1 MNTIHPYGK
10 INYECWLPVYAHRT
24 CKKNN
29 TSLIYPQSNY
39 EILFREK
46 DINLENNEW
55 IPANPPFLLRN
66 KTTKDIILPTF
77 ESYKLCENGEAINYL
92 QTHIAVASAFPDIPP
107 LETIDHIDN
116 DPTNNTITNLMWLDR
131 STNSRKGQIKS
142 VENINKNG
150 GKNGRFILMKQPPQ
164 DNKNNREASITIGL
178 FKNMDKCAQFIID
191 KIIQKDEKP
200 QLKTVAAKISRA
212 ISIPQ
217 YKAYGFYFDDY
228 EIKIDNE
235 EWKFHPI
242 YTKYAISTHGRC
254 KNSHGIIFYEHKCRN
269 GQKYS
274 RVSIE
279 KTHKYIHRL
288 VWETFIGEI
297 PEGLDIMHDDTAP
310 LYEDGSYRNWLI
322 DLSLGTR
329 SENMKS
335 FHNKNLVVV
344 ERISNTKPKEKIEEE
359 KIYYARSYPKN
370 VLGDLMKNPPLGI
383 QYIQA
388 KNRGSKYLLSRRFS
402 IGNKDISTPEKKY
415 ITDEEKF
422 ILILEIYK
430 KNCII
435 EKQDKK
441 YIELDI
447 DSLKQY
453 IPLKN

>member
-66 KTTKDIILPTF
+66 KTTKDIILSTF

-116 DPTNNTITNLMWLDR
+116 DPTNNSITNLMWLDR

-254 KNSHGIIFYEHKCRN
+254 KNSHGIISYEDKCRN

-297 PEGLDIMHDDTAP
+297 PEGLDIMHDDSAP
-310 LYEDGSYRNWLI
+310 LYEDSSYRNWLI

-359 KIYYARSYPKN
+359 KIYCVRTYPNN

-402 IGNKDISTPEKKY
+402 ITNKDISTPEKKS

-441 YIELDI
+441 YMELDL

-453 IPLKN
+453 IAIRN

>member
-10 INYECWLPVYAHRT
+10 IKYECWLPVYAHRT

-29 TSLIYPQSNY
+29 ISLICSQPNY

-46 DINLENNEW
+46 DIDSENNEW
-55 IPANPPFLLRN
+55 IPANPPFLVRN
-66 KTTKDIILPTF
+66 KTTKNMILPTF
-77 ESYKLCENGEAINYL
+77 EYYSLTDNGETIKYA
-92 QTHIAVASAFPDIPP
+92 QTHLAVASAFPDVPP

-116 DPTNNTITNLMWLDR
+116 DPSNNTITNLVWLDR
-131 STNSRKGQIKS
+131 SCNSRKGQIKS
-142 VENINKNG
+142 VENAKKNG

-164 DNKNNREASITIGL
+164 DNKNNRKESITIGL

-191 KIIQKDEKP
+191 KIIQKNEKP

-212 ISIPQ
+212 ISIPE

-254 KNSHGIIFYEHKCRN
+254 KNSHGIISYEYKSRN
-269 GQKYS
+269 GAKYTS
-274 RVSIE
+274 IHIE
-279 KTHKYIHRL
+279 KSHKYIHRL

-335 FHNKNLVVV
+335 FHNEKVVVV
-344 ERISNTKPKEKIEEE
+344 EKITNPKPQEKIEEE
-359 KIYYARSYPKN
+359 KIYCARSYPKN
-370 VLGDLMKNPPLGI
+370 ILGDLMKNPPLGI

-402 IGNKDISTPEKKY
+402 ITSKDISTPEKKS

-441 YIELDI
+441 YMELDI

>member
-24 CKKNN
+24 CKKNK
-29 TSLIYPQSNY
+29 TSLIYPQHNY

-55 IPANPPFLLRN
+55 IPANPPFLIRN
-66 KTTKDIILPTF
+66 KTTKDIILHTF

-131 STNSRKGQIKS
+131 TTNSRKGQIKS
-142 VENINKNG
+142 VENIKKNG

-191 KIIQKDEKP
+191 KIIQKNDKP

-212 ISIPQ
+212 ISIPE
-217 YKAYGFYFDDY
+217 YKAYGFYFDNY

-235 EWKFHPI
+235 EWKYHPI
-242 YTKYAISTHGRC
+242 FTKYAISTHGRC
-254 KNSHGIIFYEHKCRN
+254 KNSHGIISYEDKCRN

-279 KTHKYIHRL
+279 KTHKFIHRL

-297 PEGLDIMHDDTAP
+297 PEGLDIMHDDSAP

-344 ERISNTKPKEKIEEE
+344 ERISNTKPKENIEEE
-359 KIYYARSYPKN
+359 KLYCVRTYLNN

-402 IGNKDISTPEKKY
+402 ITNKDISTPEKKS

-430 KNCII
+430 NNCII

-441 YIELDI
+441 YMELDL

>member
-116 DPTNNTITNLMWLDR
+116 DPANNTITNLMWLDR

-164 DNKNNREASITIGL
+164 DNKNNRESSITIGL

-254 KNSHGIIFYEHKCRN
+254 KNSHGIISYEDKCRN

-297 PEGLDIMHDDTAP
+297 PEGLDIMHDDSAP

-359 KIYYARSYPKN
+359 KIYCVRTYLNN

-402 IGNKDISTPEKKY
+402 ITNKDISTPEKKS

>member
-1 MNTIHPYGK
+1 MNNIHPYGK

-131 STNSRKGQIKS
+131 TTNSRKGQIKS

-178 FKNMDKCAQFIID
+178 FKNMDKCAHFIID

-254 KNSHGIIFYEHKCRN
+254 KNSHGIISYEDKCRN

-297 PEGLDIMHDDTAP
+297 PEGLDIMHDDSAP

-344 ERISNTKPKEKIEEE
+344 ERISNTKPKENIEEE
-359 KIYYARSYPKN
+359 KLYCVRTYLNN

-402 IGNKDISTPEKKY
+402 ITNKDISTPEKKS

-441 YIELDI
+441 YMELDL

-453 IPLKN
+453 IPIKN

>member
-10 INYECWLPVYAHRT
+10 IKYECWLPVYAHRT

-29 TSLIYPQSNY
+29 ISIICPQHNY

-66 KTTKDIILPTF
+66 KTTQDIILPRF

-142 VENINKNG
+142 VETSKKNG

-191 KIIQKDEKP
+191 KIIQKNDKP

-212 ISIPQ
+212 ISIPE
-217 YKAYGFYFDDY
+217 YKAYGFYFNNY

-235 EWKFHPI
+235 EWKYHPI

-254 KNSHGIIFYEHKCRN
+254 KNSHGIISYEYKSRN
-269 GQKYS
+269 GQKYTQ
-274 RVSIE
+274 VSIE
-279 KTHKYIHRL
+279 KKYKYIHRL
-288 VWETFIGEI
+288 VWETFIDEI
-297 PEGLDIMHDDTAP
+297 PEGLDIMHDDSAP

-322 DLSLGTR
+322 DLSLGSR
-329 SENMKS
+329 SENIKS
-335 FHNKNLVVV
+335 FHNEKLLVV
-344 ERISNTKPKEKIEEE
+344 EKITNPKPLEKIDEE
-359 KIYYARSYPKN
+359 KIYCARNYPKN

-402 IGNKDISTPEKKY
+402 ITSKDISTPEKKSV
-415 ITDEEKF
+415 TDEEKF

-447 DSLKQY
+447 DSLKQF
-453 IPLKN
+453 IPIKN

>member
-164 DNKNNREASITIGL
+164 DNKNNRKESITIGL

-212 ISIPQ
+212 ISIPE

-254 KNSHGIIFYEHKCRN
+254 KNSHGIISYEDKCRN

-297 PEGLDIMHDDTAP
+297 PEGLDIMHDDSAP

-402 IGNKDISTPEKKY
+402 ITTKDISTPEKKS

-441 YIELDI
+441 YIDLDI

>member
-1 MNTIHPYGK
+1 
-10 INYECWLPVYAHRT
+10 
-24 CKKNN
+24 
-29 TSLIYPQSNY
+29 
-39 EILFREK
+39 
-46 DINLENNEW
+46 
-55 IPANPPFLLRN
+55 
-66 KTTKDIILPTF
+66 
-77 ESYKLCENGEAINYL
+77 
-92 QTHIAVASAFPDIPP
+92 
-107 LETIDHIDN
+107 
-116 DPTNNTITNLMWLDR
+116 MWLDR

-191 KIIQKDEKP
+191 KIIQKNDKP

-212 ISIPQ
+212 ISIPE
-217 YKAYGFYFDDY
+217 YKAYGFYFDNY

-254 KNSHGIIFYEHKCRN
+254 RNCHGIISYEDKCRN
-269 GQKYS
+269 GAKYT

-279 KTHKYIHRL
+279 KCRKFIHRL

-297 PEGLDIMHDDTAP
+297 PEGLDIMHDDTVP

-322 DLSLGTR
+322 DLSLGSR

-335 FHNKNLVVV
+335 FHNEKLVVV
-344 ERISNTKPKEKIEEE
+344 EKITNPRPQEKIDEE
-359 KIYYARSYPKN
+359 KIYCARNYPKN

-402 IGNKDISTPEKKY
+402 ISNKDISTPEKKS

>member
-1 MNTIHPYGK
+1 M
-10 INYECWLPVYAHRT
+10 
-24 CKKNN
+24 
-29 TSLIYPQSNY
+29 
-39 EILFREK
+39 
-46 DINLENNEW
+46 ENNEW

-92 QTHIAVASAFPDIPP
+92 QTHIAVASAFPDIPH

-254 KNSHGIIFYEHKCRN
+254 KNSHGIISYEDKCRN

-297 PEGLDIMHDDTAP
+297 PEGLDIMHDDSAP

-359 KIYYARSYPKN
+359 KIYCVRSYLNN
-370 VLGDLMKNPPLGI
+370 VLGDLMKNHPLGI

-402 IGNKDISTPEKKY
+402 ITNKDISTSEKKS

-430 KNCII
+430 NNCII

-441 YIELDI
+441 YMELDL

-453 IPLKN
+453 IPIRN

>member
-24 CKKNN
+24 CKKNK
-29 TSLIYPQSNY
+29 TSLIYPQHNY

-55 IPANPPFLLRN
+55 IPANPPFLIRN

-131 STNSRKGQIKS
+131 TTNSRKGQIKS
-142 VENINKNG
+142 VENIKKNG

-191 KIIQKDEKP
+191 KIIQKNDKP

-212 ISIPQ
+212 ISIPE

-254 KNSHGIIFYEHKCRN
+254 KNSHGIISYEDKCRN

-297 PEGLDIMHDDTAP
+297 PEGLDIMHDDSAP

-359 KIYYARSYPKN
+359 KIYCVRSYLNN
-370 VLGDLMKNPPLGI
+370 VLGDLMKNHPLGI

-402 IGNKDISTPEKKY
+402 ITNKDISTPEKKS

-430 KNCII
+430 NNCII

-441 YIELDI
+441 FMELDI

-453 IPLKN
+453 IPLRN

>member
-1 MNTIHPYGK
+1 MKSTHPYGK
-10 INYECWLPVYAHRT
+10 LKYECWLPVYAHRT

-29 TSLIYPQSNY
+29 ISIICPQDNY

-46 DINLENNEW
+46 DIDSENNEW
-55 IPANPPFLLRN
+55 IPANPPFLVRN
-66 KTTKDIILPTF
+66 KTTKNMILPTF
-77 ESYKLCENGEAINYL
+77 EYYSLTDNGETIKYA
-92 QTHIAVASAFPDIPP
+92 QTHIAVASAFPEIPP

-116 DPTNNTITNLMWLDR
+116 DPSNNTITNLMWLDR
-131 STNSRKGQIKS
+131 SCNSRKGQIKS
-142 VENINKNG
+142 VENAKKNG

-191 KIIQKDEKP
+191 KIIQKNEKP

-217 YKAYGFYFDDY
+217 YKAYGFYFDNY

-235 EWKFHPI
+235 EWKYHPI

-254 KNSHGIIFYEHKCRN
+254 KNSHGIISYEYKSRN
-269 GQKYS
+269 GAKYTS
-274 RVSIE
+274 IHIE

-297 PEGLDIMHDDTAP
+297 PEGLDIMHDDSAP
-310 LYEDGSYRNWLI
+310 LYEDGSYRNWLV

-344 ERISNTKPKEKIEEE
+344 ERISNTKPKENIEEE
-359 KIYYARSYPKN
+359 KVAQVQSSNKSI
-370 VLGDLMKNPPLGI
+370 DLMKKLTDYLG
-383 QYIQA
+383 
-388 KNRGSKYLLSRRFS
+388 R
-402 IGNKDISTPEKKY
+402 
-415 ITDEEKF
+415 
-422 ILILEIYK
+422 
-430 KNCII
+430 
-435 EKQDKK
+435 
-441 YIELDI
+441 
-447 DSLKQY
+447 
-453 IPLKN
+453 

>member
-164 DNKNNREASITIGL
+164 DNKNNREASITIGI

-254 KNSHGIIFYEHKCRN
+254 KNSHGIISYEDKCRN

-297 PEGLDIMHDDTAP
+297 PEGLDIMHDDSAP

-402 IGNKDISTPEKKY
+402 ITTKDISTPEKKS

-441 YIELDI
+441 YIDLDI

>member
-217 YKAYGFYFDDY
+217 YKAYGFYFHDY

-254 KNSHGIIFYEHKCRN
+254 KNSHGIISYEDKCRN

-297 PEGLDIMHDDTAP
+297 PEGLDIMHDDSAP

-359 KIYYARSYPKN
+359 KIYCARNYPKN

-402 IGNKDISTPEKKY
+402 ITTKDISTPEKKSV
-415 ITDEEKF
+415 TDEEKF

-430 KNCII
+430 NNCII

-441 YIELDI
+441 YIDLDI

>member
-116 DPTNNTITNLMWLDR
+116 DPTNNSITNLMWLDR

-254 KNSHGIIFYEHKCRN
+254 KNSHGIISYEDKCRN

-297 PEGLDIMHDDTAP
+297 PEGLDIMHDDSAP
-310 LYEDGSYRNWLI
+310 LYEDSSYRNWLI

-359 KIYYARSYPKN
+359 KIYCVRTYPNN

-402 IGNKDISTPEKKY
+402 ITNKDISTPEKKS

-441 YIELDI
+441 YMELDL

-453 IPLKN
+453 IAIRN

>member
-10 INYECWLPVYAHRT
+10 IKYECWLPVYAHRT

-29 TSLIYPQSNY
+29 ISIICPQHNY

-46 DINLENNEW
+46 DINLENDEW
-55 IPANPPFLLRN
+55 IPANPPFLVRN
-66 KTTKDIILPTF
+66 KTTKNIILPTF
-77 ESYKLCENGEAINYL
+77 ESYKLYENGEAINYL
-92 QTHIAVASAFPDIPP
+92 QTHIAVASAFPEIPP

-116 DPTNNTITNLMWLDR
+116 DPSNNSITNLMWLDK
-131 STNSRKGQIKS
+131 SSNSRKGQIKS
-142 VENINKNG
+142 VENAKKNG

-164 DNKNNREASITIGL
+164 DNKNNRKDSITIGL
-178 FKNMDKCAQFIID
+178 FKNMDKCAQFITD
-191 KIIQKDEKP
+191 KIIQKNEKP

-212 ISIPQ
+212 ISIPE

-254 KNSHGIIFYEHKCRN
+254 RNCHGIISYEHKSRN
-269 GQKYS
+269 GAKYTQ
-274 RVSIE
+274 VAINYN
-279 KTHKYIHRL
+279 HKYIHRL

-297 PEGLDIMHDDTAP
+297 PEGLDIMHDDSAP

-335 FHNKNLVVV
+335 FHNEKLVVV
-344 ERISNTKPKEKIEEE
+344 EKITNPKPQEKIDEE
-359 KIYYARSYPKN
+359 KIYCARNYLKN

-402 IGNKDISTPEKKY
+402 ITSKDISTPEKKS
-415 ITDEEKF
+415 ITDDRFFKTIYTIKKLKRLNRINTKIILKF
-422 ILILEIYK
+422 FY
-430 KNCII
+430 
-435 EKQDKK
+435 
-441 YIELDI
+441 
-447 DSLKQY
+447 
-453 IPLKN
+453 

>member
-1 MNTIHPYGK
+1 MNNIHPYGK

-55 IPANPPFLLRN
+55 IPANPPFLIRN

-131 STNSRKGQIKS
+131 TTNSRKGQIKS

-178 FKNMDKCAQFIID
+178 FKNMDKCAHFIID

-254 KNSHGIIFYEHKCRN
+254 KNSHGIISYEDKCRN

-297 PEGLDIMHDDTAP
+297 PEGLDIMHDDSAP

-344 ERISNTKPKEKIEEE
+344 ERISNTKPKENIEEE
-359 KIYYARSYPKN
+359 KLYCVRTYLNN

-402 IGNKDISTPEKKY
+402 ITNKDISTPEKKS

-430 KNCII
+430 NNCII

-441 YIELDI
+441 YMELDL

>member
-55 IPANPPFLLRN
+55 IPANPPFLHRN

-77 ESYKLCENGEAINYL
+77 ESYKLWENGEAINYL

-116 DPTNNTITNLMWLDR
+116 DPTNNSITNLMWLDR

-254 KNSHGIIFYEHKCRN
+254 KNSHGIISYEDKCRN

-297 PEGLDIMHDDTAP
+297 PEGLDIMHDDSAP
-310 LYEDGSYRNWLI
+310 LYEDSSYRNWLI

-359 KIYYARSYPKN
+359 KIYCVRTYPNN

-402 IGNKDISTPEKKY
+402 ITNKDISTPEKKS

-441 YIELDI
+441 YMELDL

-453 IPLKN
+453 IAIRN